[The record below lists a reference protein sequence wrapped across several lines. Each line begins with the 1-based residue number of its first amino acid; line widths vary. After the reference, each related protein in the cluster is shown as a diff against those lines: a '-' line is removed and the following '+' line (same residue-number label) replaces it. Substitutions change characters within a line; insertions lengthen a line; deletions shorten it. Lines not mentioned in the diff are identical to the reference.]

1 MSSTPTSTPLQP
13 NKESRSQVQ
22 QKSLKGDPN
31 RTKVVHPIYELN
43 TDSFRMLSLF
53 NELKHIPFRYTACIA
68 SAMRVF
74 LDLAILKYIDSEDLK
89 SAMCKEYST
98 DLRKIIL
105 NTRLE
110 YIKQHCNLST
120 KSKNIISKLLN
131 PSDIYSLEVLNGFVH
146 SEDTTQY
153 LNKQYL
159 NGFWDFLFPL
169 YREILDIKEKNA

>member
-1 MSSTPTSTPLQP
+1 MYSVCYA
-13 NKESRSQVQ
+13 R
-22 QKSLKGDPN
+22 
-31 RTKVVHPIYELN
+31 
-43 TDSFRMLSLF
+43 
-53 NELKHIPFRYTACIA
+53 
-68 SAMRVF
+68 F

-169 YREILDIKEKNA
+169 YREILDIKEKMHRSPLRYPGGKAESPILLLKSV